1 MKRIDL
7 RMNELEKYHIIKR
20 VVYGEINKERA
31 AIKLNCSLRT
41 VFNLVNKYRL
51 HGKQGFIHGNRDRL
65 PSKTL
70 SCDIVK
76 QIVLLYSNKYAGTNF
91 KHFQELLAKIDIHLS
106 YCSLYKILTKAGFIS
121 PKCHR
126 ITRKNKNKEL
136 KAKLISKTKLLPC
149 EAEYIAIT
157 HLQDHAS
164 AHPRKPRAKYF
175 GELIQMDASEH
186 LWFGN
191 TKCFL
196 HLAIDDATGAVVGA
210 YFSPQETLFA
220 YYQVFSQ
227 ILLSHGIPAEFLT
240 DRRTIFEYKTMKNPS
255 DEKDTFTQF
264 GYACSQLGVA
274 ITTSSVAQ
282 VKGRVERVFQTL
294 QSRLITELRLAGIS
308 DIQAANEFL
317 RCFFEAFN
325 KLFSVPFDYT
335 KSVFDKQIDYARINT
350 TLSVISKR
358 KVDNGNAIKYKNQYY
373 QFYDESGLV
382 LVKPKTICYVLETFD
397 QQLVASVGDSYY
409 YLIALEK
416 NHRQSITFDDD
427 EPKQPKYKGHKPV
440 PFHPWSY
447 ERFKAKLRRNHWKTA

>member
-7 RMNELEKYHIIKR
+7 RMNELEKYQIIKR
-20 VVYGEINKERA
+20 VVANEITKERA

-70 SCDIVK
+70 SCDIVNA
-76 QIVLLYSNKYAGTNF
+76 IILLYTNKYAGANF
-91 KHFQELLAKIDIHLS
+91 KHFLELLAKIDIHLS
-106 YCSLYKILTKAGFIS
+106 YFSLHKILTKAGFIS

-126 ITRKNKNKEL
+126 VTRKNKNKEL
-136 KAKLISKTKLLPC
+136 RAKLINETKLLPC
-149 EAEYIAIT
+149 EAEFIAIT
-157 HLQDHAS
+157 NLQDHAV

-186 LWFGN
+186 VWFGQ

-196 HLAIDDATGAVVGA
+196 HLAIDDATGNVVGA
-210 YFSPQETLFA
+210 YFSPQETLSA
-220 YYQVFSQ
+220 YYQVFYQ

-308 DIQAANEFL
+308 DIQAANAFL
-317 RCFFEAFN
+317 QSFFEAFN

-335 KSVFDKQIDYARINT
+335 KSVFDKQIDYARINNI
-350 TLSVISKR
+350 LSVISKR

-382 LVKPKTICYVLETFD
+382 LVKPKVTCYVLETFD
-397 QQLVASVGDSYY
+397 KQLVASVGDLYY
-409 YLIALEK
+409 HLIALEK
-416 NHRQSITFDDD
+416 NHSHSKNFDYD
-427 EPKQPKYKGHKPV
+427 EPKQPKYKGHKPA
-440 PFHPWSY
+440 PFHPWGY
-447 ERFKAKLRRNHWKTA
+447 ERYKAKLRRNRWKIA